1 VYPVGGAARLDRRG
15 LEEIRMMASKRIDL
29 TFTGVGRV
37 AVYSGTSHART
48 FARIKAMLYAL
59 YQLGDLDT
67 LRAIKDGTFKP
78 LVVLHAYERGQLAKL
93 TRQGSAS
100 LVDALW
106 KFHETHEAGKSYRD
120 DLATSVRHVAR
131 VPGAKTAKVQSLPTI
146 LRGMKDEFRG
156 RPVAFNRLRTH
167 MLAFASEHEG
177 KGNPL
182 WSEIMR
188 VNRFKKAEGTRVR
201 KLKRRPL
208 TVAELDL
215 VCAAFEDH
223 VVHGGRKGAGNKGRL
238 TVKRTIYAYELQWM
252 AYTLATTGM
261 RPAEYWERGEASWS
275 WSSFPTPPSH
285 INVHGTK
292 TAAAKRPTFCI
303 GPTSKPFCGEQFFRE
318 KFGEATTKAL
328 REGLD
333 CYSLRRTFAKL
344 CEDAGVVESRRKA
357 YLGHGP
363 KTVTDLY
370 LATNVLPFV
379 EEDAA
384 KVSAWIAQE
393 RDRAA
398 TKPSLKLEAK

>member
-1 VYPVGGAARLDRRG
+1 
-15 LEEIRMMASKRIDL
+15 MMASKRIDL

-37 AVYSGTSHART
+37 AVYSGTSHEKT
-48 FARIKAMLYAL
+48 FKRIKAMLYAL
-59 YQLGDLDT
+59 YQLDDLDT

-131 VPGAKTAKVQSLPTI
+131 VSGAKTAKVQSLPTI
-146 LRGMKDEFRG
+146 LRGMKDDFRG

-182 WSEIMR
+182 WSEISR

-238 TVKRTIYAYELQWM
+238 TVKRTIAGVDLAGM
-252 AYTLATTGM
+252 AITLATTGM
-261 RPAEYWERGEASWS
+261 RPAEYWQRNRAEWCYRSD
-275 WSSFPTPPSH
+275 PSRVQV
-285 INVHGTK
+285 IGTK
-292 TAAAKRPTFCI
+292 TAAANRPSFAIVPLTA
-303 GPTSKPFCGEQFFRE
+303 PKCGEQFFRAA
-318 KFGEATTKAL
+318 FGEATTKAL

-344 CEDAGVVESRRKA
+344 CEDAGVVESRRKS

-363 KTVTDLY
+363 KTVTDIY
-370 LATNVLPFV
+370 LQTEVLPFV
-379 EEDAA
+379 EHDAA
-384 KVSAWIAQE
+384 LVTAWIDAE
-393 RDRAA
+393 RDRAKA
-398 TKPSLKLEAK
+398 AKPSLKLESR

>member
-29 TFTGVGRV
+29 TFTGVGRI

-93 TRQGSAS
+93 TRQGAAK

-106 KFHETHEAGKSYRD
+106 KFQKTHEGGASYRS

-131 VPGAKTAKVQSLPTI
+131 VKGSTTAPVTMLPAI
-146 LRGMKDEFRG
+146 LRGMKDAFRD
-156 RPVAFNRLRTH
+156 RPVAFNRLRAH

-238 TVKRTIYAYELQWM
+238 TVKRTIRAYDLASM
-252 AYTLATTGM
+252 ARALAYTGM
-261 RPAEYWERGEASWS
+261 RPAEYWSRNGALWGDL
-275 WSSFPTPPSH
+275 FTH
-285 INVHGTK
+285 TNVRGTK
-292 TAAAKRPTFCI
+292 TAAAVRPTFSI
-303 GPTSKPFCGEQFFRE
+303 QKVAEPACGEQFFRRA
-318 KFGEATTKAL
+318 FAAATTKAL

-344 CEDAGVVESRRKA
+344 CEDAGVVESRRKV

-370 LATNVLPFV
+370 LQTNVLPFV
-379 EEDAA
+379 EHDAA
-384 KVSAWIAQE
+384 LVSAWIE
-393 RDRAA
+393 REREAERTRAA
-398 TKPSLKLEAK
+398 ARPSLKLEAR